1 MLKEKDYKPLA
12 MQYFNNTVQI
22 LHPTPPISVTFD
34 SPALNVMTDLR
45 KIQAAVISPDVSMEI
60 ANTYMIQRGVRTLLV
75 VHDNQSLVGIITATD
90 ILGEKPMRFVQQ
102 RNIKHNEILVA
113 DIMTPLKKLEA
124 IPLEEVEHARVGN
137 IVASLYESGRL
148 HALVAGSVKHL
159 GLSTICG
166 IFLGPKSKNNLA
178 ERLPSPLKLPKVL
191 RKLNQLLLQINFS
204 EIRYR
209 IILDGYIVV
218 FKIFKSISSS
228 ISDRIPQI

>member
-22 LHPTPPISVTFD
+22 SHPTPPISVTFD

-166 IFLGPKSKNNLA
+166 IFSWTQIEKQLGRKITIPVKVAKSFA
-178 ERLPSPLKLPKVL
+178 EIESTLIA
-191 RKLNQLLLQINFS
+191 N
-204 EIRYR
+204 
-209 IILDGYIVV
+209 
-218 FKIFKSISSS
+218 
-228 ISDRIPQI
+228 